1 MTSGFAV
8 RFVVLALASF
18 GLAALVSSIVAAVA
32 WRTPKTTGGTA
43 AQRADRLWRLRLLP
57 AGVALA
63 TCVFAVIGLWRFEAR
78 HSDEQLGWVVV
89 ACAVFG
95 LLFMSGFVVRLVRMH
110 RDTRHLLS
118 TWLTDASPIDLP
130 QVRQLSVPAYRIRTH
145 FPVVAVVGVVRPT
158 LVVDAS
164 VLDACSPEELF
175 AILAHEHGHLR
186 RWDNLRRALFL
197 ATPDLRAWTRV
208 GPALRDAWRE
218 ATEEAAD
225 DVAAEHG
232 EETRIHLADA
242 LLHVAR
248 IAQDS
253 MTNSFK
259 AAQLPASALYR
270 GESVERRVRRLLA
283 PAERRAPRRP
293 WGVVAV
299 TAVVAAAFTLQR
311 QLHDVL
317 EVAVNGLW

>member
-8 RFVVLALASF
+8 RFIVLALASF
-18 GLAALVSSIVAAVA
+18 GLAALVSSIVAAVT
-32 WRTPKTTGGTA
+32 WRTPETDGGTA

-57 AGVALA
+57 AGVAIS

-78 HSDEQLGWVVV
+78 QSDEQLGWLVS
-89 ACAVFG
+89 ACAVLG
-95 LLFMSGFVVRLVRMH
+95 AWFMGGFVMRLVRMH
-110 RDTRHLLS
+110 HETRQLLA
-118 TWLTDASPIDLP
+118 TWLANASRIEVP
-130 QVRQLSVPAYRIRTH
+130 QLSVPAYRISTH

-164 VLDACSPEELF
+164 VLDACSPEELS

-197 ATPDLRAWTRV
+197 ATPDLLAWTRV
-208 GPALRDAWRE
+208 GPTLRDAWRE

-225 DVAAEHG
+225 DVAAEHS
-232 EETRIHLADA
+232 EETRMHLADA

-248 IAQDS
+248 IAQGS
-253 MTNSFK
+253 VTRSFQ

-283 PAERRAPRRP
+283 PAEPEHPRRP
-293 WGVVAV
+293 WGVVAA

-317 EVAVNGLW
+317 EVAVNRLW